1 MIRLTLGAI
10 QTTFTT
16 MFIGLGFCCSYGST
30 EYKSPLSRLIL
41 TGIVPVSFLLVANL
55 LIYRKVR
62 LNQQSRV
69 RRKSSA
75 TQSAGN
81 LAHIL
86 IVVGRNTLALEV
98 IITFVVLVLVFLV
111 SNVPRLLLNLAE
123 LTAVEGIPL
132 VDY

>member
-1 MIRLTLGAI
+1 M
-10 QTTFTT
+10 
-16 MFIGLGFCCSYGST
+16 
-30 EYKSPLSRLIL
+30 
-41 TGIVPVSFLLVANL
+41 
-55 LIYRKVR
+55 
-62 LNQQSRV
+62 

-86 IVVGRNTLALEV
+86 IVVGRNNLALEV
-98 IITFVVLVLVFLV
+98 IVTFVVLVLVFLV

-132 VDY
+132 IDY